1 MLNLFLTSLLA
12 NFGHTPTK
20 NQRKVI
26 GELTDF
32 AFSIPKA
39 LGTKHTFVLKGYAG
53 TGKTSIIG
61 ALVKTL
67 PEFNFT
73 PVLLAPTGRA
83 AKVLSNYSNQP
94 AYTIHKIIYQI
105 KSGGD
110 GFTRFSIK
118 ENKFENALFLVDEAS
133 MIGDGAG
140 LASAG
145 WGETKS
151 LLDDLLSYVYSG
163 KNCKLILIGD
173 VAQLPPVGMEISPA
187 LDEDF
192 LFQTYHLNLKFFE
205 LNEVVRQTKSSGILK
220 LTTSVRDKI
229 TAKNYQLPLLQMA
242 ANFKDVFKISGVE
255 LEDALSDAYSKY
267 GEENCMVICRSN
279 KRANLFNL
287 QIRARIKWL
296 EEEIASGDFMMVVK
310 NNYFWLDDSSKAG
323 FIANGDIVEI
333 LRIKGQEEQYG
344 FRFAN
349 VTVRMIDYPNE
360 PDLEVKILLESI
372 LSDSASLPSAR
383 FRELYD
389 AISEEYGYEPNRKKR
404 NELIRNNPY
413 YQALQVKFANAVTC
427 HKSQGGQWDVVFVEQ
442 GYLTE
447 EMINLEYLRWL
458 YTALTRAKK
467 ELYLVNFNE
476 NFFENKII

>member
-1 MLNLFLTSLLA
+1 MHSLFFNSLLA
-12 NFGHTPTK
+12 NFKHKPTK
-20 NQRKVI
+20 NQQKVI
-26 GELTDF
+26 GELVDF
-32 AFSIPKA
+32 AFSTIK
-39 LGTKHTFVLKGYAG
+39 KHTFVLKGYAG

-67 PEFNFT
+67 PEFNFS

-94 AYTIHKIIYQI
+94 AYTIHKMIYQLR
-105 KSGGD
+105 SGGD
-110 GFTRFSIK
+110 GYTRFSIK
-118 ENKFENALFLVDEAS
+118 ENKFQNAIFLVDEAS
-133 MIGDGAG
+133 IIGDGAG
-140 LASAG
+140 LTSVS
-145 WGETKS
+145 WGESKS

-163 KNCKLILIGD
+163 INCKLILIGD
-173 VAQLPPVGMEISPA
+173 VAQLPPVGMDVSPA

-192 LFQTYHLNLKFFE
+192 LYQSYQLNLEFFE
-205 LNEVVRQTKSSGILK
+205 LNEVVRQTKNSGILN
-220 LTTSVRDKI
+220 LATSIRGKI
-229 TAKNYQLPLLQMA
+229 SKNNYQLPLLET
-242 ANFKDVFKISGVE
+242 NEKFKDVIKITGVE

-296 EEEIASGDFMMVVK
+296 EDEIAAGDYLMVVK
-310 NNYFWLDDSSKAG
+310 NNYFWLEDSSKAG

-333 LRIKGQEEQYG
+333 LRIRGEEELYG
-344 FRFAN
+344 FRFIN
-349 VTVRMIDYPNE
+349 VMVRMIDYPNE

-372 LSDSASLPSAR
+372 LSESSSLSPTR
-383 FRELYD
+383 FKELYE
-389 AISEEYGYEPNRKKR
+389 AVSEEYSYEPNRKKR
-404 NELIRNNPY
+404 NELIRQNPY

-447 EMINLEYLRWL
+447 EMINMEYLRWL
-458 YTALTRAKK
+458 YTAITRAKK

-476 NFFENKII
+476 EFFEN

>member
-1 MLNLFLTSLLA
+1 MHNLFLTSLLS
-12 NFGHTPTK
+12 NFGLTPTK

-32 AFSIPKA
+32 TFSIPKDF
-39 LGTKHTFVLKGYAG
+39 GTKHTFVLKGYAG
-53 TGKTSIIG
+53 TGKTSIVG

-94 AYTIHKIIYQI
+94 AYTIHKMIYQL

-110 GFTRFSIK
+110 GFMRFSIK
-118 ENKFENALFLVDEAS
+118 DNKFENALFLVDEAS

-140 LASAG
+140 LASAS

-151 LLDDLLSYVYSG
+151 LLDDLLNYVYSG

-192 LFQTYHLNLKFFE
+192 LFQTYHLNLEFFE

-220 LTTSVRDKI
+220 LATSVRDKI
-229 TAKNYQLPLLQMA
+229 TAKNYQLPLLQMSA
-242 ANFKDVFKISGVE
+242 SFKDVFKISGVE

-333 LRIKGQEEQYG
+333 LRIKGQEENYG

-389 AISEEYGYEPNRKKR
+389 AVSEEYGYEPNRKKR
-404 NELIRNNPY
+404 NELIRKNPY

-447 EMINLEYLRWL
+447 EMINMEYLRWL
-458 YTALTRAKK
+458 YTAVTRAKK
-467 ELYLVNFNE
+467 ELFLVNFNE
-476 NFFENKII
+476 EFFEK

>member
-1 MLNLFLTSLLA
+1 MHNLFLTSLLA
-12 NFGHTPTK
+12 NFGLTPTK

-32 AFSIPKA
+32 VFSKMQ
-39 LGTKHTFVLKGYAG
+39 KHTFVLKGYAG

-94 AYTIHKIIYQI
+94 AYTIHKMIYQLR
-105 KSGGD
+105 SGGD

-140 LASAG
+140 LASAS

-151 LLDDLLSYVYSG
+151 LLDDLLNYVYSG
-163 KNCKLILIGD
+163 RNCKLILIGD

-192 LFQTYHLNLKFFE
+192 LFQAYHLNLEFFE

-220 LTTSVRDKI
+220 LATSVRDKI
-229 TAKNYQLPLLQMA
+229 TDKNYQLPLLQMA
-242 ANFKDVFKISGVE
+242 ASFKDVFKISGVE

-389 AISEEYGYEPNRKKR
+389 AISEEYSFEPNRKKR
-404 NELIRNNPY
+404 NEMIRKNPY

-447 EMINLEYLRWL
+447 EMINMEYLRWL
-458 YTALTRAKK
+458 YTAVTRAKQV
-467 ELYLVNFNE
+467 LYLVNFNE
-476 NFFENKII
+476 EFFEK

>member
-1 MLNLFLTSLLA
+1 MHNLFYQSLLA
-12 NFGHTPTK
+12 HFGFKPTK
-20 NQRKVI
+20 NQQKVI

-32 AFSIPKA
+32 TFSTTPKSA
-39 LGTKHTFVLKGYAG
+39 FVLKGYAG

-67 PEFNFT
+67 PDFNFSS
-73 PVLLAPTGRA
+73 VLLAPTGRA
-83 AKVLSNYSNQP
+83 AKVLSNYSGKP
-94 AYTIHKIIYQI
+94 AFTIHKMIYQL

-110 GFTRFSIK
+110 GYTRFVLK
-118 ENKFENALFLVDEAS
+118 ENKFENTLFLVDEAS
-133 MIGDGAG
+133 MIGDGSG
-140 LASAG
+140 LTNSG

-151 LLDDLLSYVYSG
+151 LLDDLLSYVFAG

-173 VAQLPPVGMEISPA
+173 TAQLPPVGTDLSPA

-192 LFQTYHLNLKFFE
+192 MYKSYFLNLSFFE
-205 LNEVVRQTKSSGILK
+205 LNEVVRQKKTSGILK
-220 LTTSVRDKI
+220 LATSLRNKI
-229 TAKNYQLPLLQMA
+229 EQENYQLPLLQL
-242 ANFKDVFKISGVE
+242 KESSLDVKIITGLE
-255 LEDALSDAYSKY
+255 LEDALNDAYGKY
-267 GEENCMVICRSN
+267 GEESSMVICRSN

-287 QIRARIKWL
+287 QIRSRIKWL
-296 EEEIASGDFMMVVK
+296 EDEIASGDFMMVVK

-333 LRIKGQEEQYG
+333 LKIRGEEEQYG
-344 FRFAN
+344 FRFAT

-372 LSDSASLPSAR
+372 LSDSSSLPSAR

-389 AISEEYGYEPNRKKR
+389 AISEEYSYEPSRKKR
-404 NELIRNNPY
+404 NELIRKNPY

-447 EMINLEYLRWL
+447 EMINMEYLRWL
-458 YTALTRAKK
+458 YTAVTRAKQV
-467 ELYLVNFNE
+467 LYLVNFNE
-476 NFFENKII
+476 EFFEK

>member
-1 MLNLFLTSLLA
+1 MHNLFYQSLLA
-12 NFGHTPTK
+12 HFGFKPTK
-20 NQRKVI
+20 NQQKVI

-32 AFSIPKA
+32 TFSTTPKSA
-39 LGTKHTFVLKGYAG
+39 FVLKGYAG

-67 PEFNFT
+67 PDFNFSS
-73 PVLLAPTGRA
+73 VLLAPTGRA
-83 AKVLSNYSNQP
+83 AKVLSNYSGKP
-94 AYTIHKIIYQI
+94 AFTIHKMIYQL

-110 GFTRFSIK
+110 GYTRFVLK
-118 ENKFENALFLVDEAS
+118 ENKFENTLFLVDEAS
-133 MIGDGAG
+133 MIGDGSG
-140 LASAG
+140 LTNAG

-151 LLDDLLSYVYSG
+151 LLDDLLSYVFAG
-163 KNCKLILIGD
+163 RNCKLILIGD
-173 VAQLPPVGMEISPA
+173 TAQLPPVGTDLSPA

-192 LFQTYHLNLKFFE
+192 MYKSYFLNLSFFE
-205 LNEVVRQTKSSGILK
+205 LNEVVRQKKTSGILK
-220 LTTSVRDKI
+220 LATSLRNKI
-229 TAKNYQLPLLQMA
+229 EQENYQLPLLQL
-242 ANFKDVFKISGVE
+242 KESSLDVKIITGLE
-255 LEDALSDAYSKY
+255 LEDALNDAYGKY
-267 GEENCMVICRSN
+267 GEENSMVICRSN

-287 QIRARIKWL
+287 QIRSRIKWL
-296 EEEIASGDFMMVVK
+296 EDEIASGDFMMVVK

-333 LRIKGQEEQYG
+333 LKIRGEEEQYG
-344 FRFAN
+344 FRFAT

-372 LSDSASLPSAR
+372 LSESSSLPSAR

-389 AISEEYGYEPNRKKR
+389 AISEEYSYEPNRKKR
-404 NELIRNNPY
+404 NELIRKNPY

-447 EMINLEYLRWL
+447 EMINMEYLRWL
-458 YTALTRAKK
+458 YTAVTRAKQV
-467 ELYLVNFNE
+467 LYLVNFNE
-476 NFFENKII
+476 EFFEK

>member
-1 MLNLFLTSLLA
+1 MLNLFLTSLLS
-12 NFGHTPTK
+12 NFGLTPTK

-32 AFSIPKA
+32 TFSIPKA
-39 LGTKHTFVLKGYAG
+39 FGTKHTFVLKGYAG

-94 AYTIHKIIYQI
+94 AYTIHKMIYQI
-105 KSGGD
+105 RSGGD

-163 KNCKLILIGD
+163 RNCKLILIGD

-192 LFQTYHLNLKFFE
+192 LFQAYHLNLKFFE
-205 LNEVVRQTKSSGILK
+205 LNEVVRQAKSSGILK
-220 LTTSVRDKI
+220 LATSVRDKI
-229 TAKNYQLPLLQMA
+229 TAKNYQLPLLVMKDS
-242 ANFKDVFKISGVE
+242 FKDVFKISGVE
-255 LEDALSDAYSKY
+255 LEDALSDSYSKY

-372 LSDSASLPSAR
+372 LSESSSLPSAR

-389 AISEEYGYEPNRKKR
+389 AVSEEYGFEPNRKKR
-404 NELIRNNPY
+404 NELIRNNAY

-447 EMINLEYLRWL
+447 DMINLEYLRWL

-476 NFFENKII
+476 NFFENKN